1 MVSYSNHA
9 AELHRYIFACCV
21 AKCHAAVIC
30 GHESQG
36 FICPACADAAL
47 PVAYQHSEQLPH
59 QPSSSHHDLSA
70 GSSLPALHQPG
81 LLQQHQGGNLCSHT
95 QSQPA
100 ALQHSFQPPTQP
112 QFHPSVSCHHQS
124 SPIRHQDKSCLEV
137 QSSSTARQTSAV
149 GLYSQQ
155 TSQEQLI
162 GPSQSGRALPYES
175 PSKLLLAGPARSPLK
190 GSNAWPPPSPSPKKR
205 CPSPKQPG
213 PSSRKPARSQNR
225 QPARGVSASH
235 SVAVQR
241 HADVL
246 ELHQRLRS
254 ATTHAC

>member
-1 MVSYSNHA
+1 MFASA
-9 AELHRYIFACCV
+9 PAGAE
-21 AKCHAAVIC
+21 
-30 GHESQG
+30 
-36 FICPACADAAL
+36 AAL
-47 PVAYQHSEQLPH
+47 PVSYQHSEQLQH
-59 QPSSSHHDLSA
+59 QSSSSHRDLSA
-70 GSSLPALHQPG
+70 GLSFPALHQPG
-81 LLQQHQGGNLCSHT
+81 LLQQHHGGDLSSHT
-95 QSQPA
+95 QLQPA

-124 SPIRHQDKSCLEV
+124 SPIRHQDRSCLGD
-137 QSSSTARQTSAV
+137 QSSSTAGQTRPV
-149 GLYSQQ
+149 ELYSQL
-155 TSQEQLI
+155 TDQELLI
-162 GPSQSGRALPYES
+162 GPSNPSRALPYEI
-175 PSKLLLAGPARSPLK
+175 PSKVLLAKPARSPLK